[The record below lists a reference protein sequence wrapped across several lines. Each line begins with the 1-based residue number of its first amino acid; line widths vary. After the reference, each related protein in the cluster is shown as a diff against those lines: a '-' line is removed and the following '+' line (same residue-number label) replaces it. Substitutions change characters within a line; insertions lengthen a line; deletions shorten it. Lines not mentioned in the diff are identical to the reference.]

1 MPTINPMTP
10 QTGSTTG
17 TVNITASTASANV
30 ALPLGGG
37 TQVRIVNTAS
47 VLVFV
52 SFGTSTVTTSVA
64 WGMPILSNNNP
75 PAIFTLDS
83 NYASGSTAN
92 QMGYMAAIASVATT
106 LPIYVTRG
114 DGF

>member
-1 MPTINPMTP
+1 MPTISPMTP

-17 TVNITASTASANV
+17 TVNMTASTASANV

-37 TQVRIVNTAS
+37 NQIRIVNTAS
-47 VLVFV
+47 VVVYV
-52 SFGTSTVTTSVA
+52 SFGASTVTTSTA

-75 PAIFTLDS
+75 AAIFTLDT

-106 LPIYVTRG
+106 TPIYVTRG
-114 DGF
+114 EGF